1 MSKLRLPLD
10 AIASLP
16 LELQGRVAR
25 LTDTD
30 NGQEIHD
37 LTKQMAL
44 TSVFSYRDTLPLAED
59 FFRSGFDINELNGFC
74 DRTRRSLTDGA
85 VLMLEARRLC

>member
-1 MSKLRLPLD
+1 MSKLSISLD

-16 LELQGRVAR
+16 VGLQVRVAH

-37 LTKQMAL
+37 LAKQMAL
-44 TSVFSYRDTLPLAED
+44 TSVFPYRETLPLAEE
-59 FFRSGFDINELNGFC
+59 FVRSGFDINELNGFC